1 MIASTAKQKHARSRA
16 LRDNGWEDLAAA
28 LHHEA
33 RLLED
38 LRETLLQQRTGVSK
52 NDVALIED
60 SIQAMGRTL
69 HTIQEARGC
78 RHALVTLLTDGTGT
92 TLNDVEQSLGIPPPS
107 SLEIAKETMRRSA
120 SAVAQ
125 EAAINQHVIRRALDA
140 GESYIQCLFSA
151 VSDLNPVYD
160 PKEQA
165 ADGSRN
171 NAMLVNRRA

>member
-1 MIASTAKQKHARSRA
+1 MIAATAKQKQVKSRA
-16 LRDNGWEDLAAA
+16 LRNNGWEDLAVA

-33 RLLED
+33 RLLGE
-38 LRETLLQQRTGVSK
+38 LREALLHQRAGVAK
-52 NDVALIED
+52 NDVELIEN

-78 RHALVTLLTDGTGT
+78 RRSLIALLTDSSGT
-92 TLNDVEQSLGIPPPS
+92 TLGDVEKSLGIPPPPS
-107 SLEIAKETMRRSA
+107 IDSAKEAMRVAA

-151 VSDLNPVYD
+151 VSELNPVYD
-160 PKEQA
+160 PKEQTT
-165 ADGSRN
+165 DGSRN